1 MAMQFSSGK
10 MDFELTTSFKTAPN
24 QTSEQRPFCIAI
36 MADFS
41 GRSNRG
47 LCESDFPLAAGR
59 RIPVDVDNFEK
70 LPAKLGTE
78 IHIPVG
84 NSDGI
89 HLPVRFGE
97 LEDFHPD
104 KIFDRLEVFQKLKL
118 IRKNLQDP
126 TTFAQAAAQ
135 VRSWTTGESP
145 GEDNKTVQT
154 GESAAESQESDVDMV
169 ERLLGQ
175 RPSREQ
181 PSASQFVDVDKLIR
195 EMVKP
200 YVVPAPDPQ
209 QADIIAQV
217 DEVISGQMR
226 AIMHNQDFQ
235 SLESAWRTLH
245 LLVSRIETDET
256 LKLYLVD
263 ISKDELAADLVS
275 ANQLQS
281 TGTYRLFAEQDVS
294 VQSSEQWTL
303 LVGGYI
309 FDQTEKDIALLQKLA
324 QVAQAASAPFLAAA
338 CPHFAGCQSFAATPE
353 PDDWQWKPDATVA
366 RQWQQFRSSPEA
378 AFVGLVLPRFLLR
391 LPYGK
396 ETEPID
402 RFDFEEITSAV
413 NHEEYLWGNPAA
425 VCACL
430 LAEAYR
436 ELGWSFTRGL
446 GCELGQLPMHIY
458 KSGGEKHITPC
469 AEAFLTERAMQV
481 LIDKGLMPLISI
493 KGRDAV
499 LLARFQSIAEPLAPL
514 SGSWR

>member
-10 MDFELTTSFKTAPN
+10 MDFELTTSFKTVPK
-24 QTSEQRPFCIAI
+24 QTSEQRSFCIAI

-47 LCESDFPLAAGR
+47 LCESGAPLAARR
-59 RIPVDVDNFEK
+59 RIPVDVDNFGK

-89 HLPVRFGE
+89 HLPVSFGE

-126 TTFAQAAAQ
+126 STFARAAAQ
-135 VRSWTTGESP
+135 VRSWTTAEP
-145 GEDNKTVQT
+145 AREVQAE
-154 GESAAESQESDVDMV
+154 ESAAESQESDVDMV
-169 ERLLGQ
+169 ERLLGK
-175 RPSREQ
+175 RPSKEQ

-195 EMVKP
+195 DMVKP
-200 YVVPAPDPQ
+200 YIVPAPDPK
-209 QADIIAQV
+209 QADLIAQV

-245 LLVSRIETDET
+245 LLISRIETDET

-275 ANQLQS
+275 TNQLQS
-281 TGTYRLFAEQDVS
+281 TGTYRLIVEQSVS
-294 VQSSEQWTL
+294 VQGSEPWTL
-303 LVGGYI
+303 LVGGYT
-309 FDQTEKDIALLQKLA
+309 FDQTEKDIALLRKLA
-324 QVAQAASAPFLAAA
+324 QVAQAAGAPFLAAA
-338 CPHFAGCQSFAATPE
+338 CSHFAGCQSFAATPD
-353 PDDWQWKPDATVA
+353 PDDWQWKPDTTVA
-366 RQWQQFRSSPEA
+366 QQWQQFRSSPEA

-396 ETEPID
+396 DTELID
-402 RFDFEEITSAV
+402 RFDFEEITPAA

-425 VCACL
+425 VCVCL
-430 LAEAYR
+430 LAEAFR

-458 KSGGEKHITPC
+458 KSDGEKHVIPC
-469 AEAFLTERAMQV
+469 AESFLTERAMQI

-514 SGSWR
+514 VGFWR